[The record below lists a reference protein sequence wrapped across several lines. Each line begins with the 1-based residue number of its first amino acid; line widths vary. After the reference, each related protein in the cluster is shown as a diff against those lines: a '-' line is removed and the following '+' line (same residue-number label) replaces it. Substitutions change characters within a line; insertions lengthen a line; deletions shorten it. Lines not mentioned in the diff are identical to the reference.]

1 MASWILEHYAAIL
14 AVSIVF
20 HGLGIAFLVVLWKL
34 HPGFLKHVMAKLRG
48 KDFVFVM
55 RSDRKMGFLPAEY
68 REGDLHTAMGSF
80 SAEPDDMGVYEGI
93 PTAIAYAPYARSLNP
108 KALVALR
115 KIRRLGIDNY
125 HDLIRIL
132 YIDLEK
138 LKEKGEIKEE
148 EAQEILKLRKELG
161 ELDGKILN
169 DLEVIRV
176 NDVINFLEE
185 DNPIIKDAKIERE
198 VTDELR
204 KIRNPITRLM
214 PYVFMFMM
222 VMMAAAIA
230 FAIIQTVGGGKGE
243 DQIIK
248 ESTTAALKVG

>member
-1 MASWILEHYAAIL
+1 MMALASWILEHYAAIL

-176 NDVINFLEE
+176 
-185 DNPIIKDAKIERE
+185 AKIERE